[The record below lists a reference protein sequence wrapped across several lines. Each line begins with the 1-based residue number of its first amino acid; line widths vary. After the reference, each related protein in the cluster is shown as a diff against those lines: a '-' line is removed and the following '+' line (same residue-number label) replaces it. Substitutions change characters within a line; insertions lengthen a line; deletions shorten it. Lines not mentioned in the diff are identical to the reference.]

1 MENQVSKLTNASFVN
16 EKTEKIFWYLN
27 AYNKMDVEKMIAD
40 FDDEI
45 IFQNIINGEKTTHLV
60 QLLPIQNLEKRAF
73 YELECIRQ
81 AWSVGELKRQINTL
95 YYERSGI
102 SKKPY
107 KLSKIINRYI

>member
-1 MENQVSKLTNASFVN
+1 MSLGVS
-16 EKTEKIFWYLN
+16 IDMWQ
-27 AYNKMDVEKMIAD
+27 IAD

-81 AWSVGELKRQINTL
+81 AWSVAELKRQINTL
-95 YYERSGI
+95 YYERGGI
-102 SKKPY
+102 SKKPD
-107 KLSKIINRYI
+107 KLSKIINRNI